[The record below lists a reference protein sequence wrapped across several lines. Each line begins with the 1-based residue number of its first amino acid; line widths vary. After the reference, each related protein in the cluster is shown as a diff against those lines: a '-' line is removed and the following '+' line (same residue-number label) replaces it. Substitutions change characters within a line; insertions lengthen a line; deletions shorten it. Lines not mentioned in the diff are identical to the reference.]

1 MKKLFISVVIA
12 LMCILTIFTIF
23 KGIHIGGFKILGLS
37 EIKAEDKKLEEKVTE
52 ATKLASTDYPN
63 QLANIKKDMKDMES
77 EKQQYEDMV
86 AVSTDSEIS
95 ASVQKQKYTIDKLW
109 TKIGGLATDEGL
121 DAKFALTSGTLQAA
135 KDEDFNYYTIE
146 FEVTGSYVGV
156 ALYLSSLEDDSE
168 LGFRIQDFK
177 MVPAAKREANEDQRV
192 VATFKTEDVAIQGI
206 LKEKETTDENTEDK
220 DKDTEDKNTSD
231 EKVEGTKIEDY
242 LEDDEEDKQ

>member
-23 KGIHIGGFKILGLS
+23 RGIHIGGFKILGLS
-37 EIKAEDKKLEEKVTE
+37 EIKAEDKELEEKVTE
-52 ATKLASTDYPN
+52 ATRLASTDYPN
-63 QLANIKKDMKDMES
+63 QLANIKKDMQDMES

-86 AVSTDSEIS
+86 AVSSDSEIS

-109 TKIGGLATDEGL
+109 TKIGRLATDEGL
-121 DAKFALTSGTLQAA
+121 DAKFVLTNGSLQAA

-177 MVPAAKREANEDQRV
+177 MVPATKKEQNEEQKV
-192 VATFKTEDVAIQGI
+192 IATFKTEDVAIQGI
-206 LKEKETTDENTEDK
+206 LKEEPKEEDTEDADKDTK
-220 DKDTEDKNTSD
+220 DKDTKEDGA
-231 EKVEGTKIEDY
+231 GTKIEDY
-242 LEDDEEDKQ
+242 LEEDEE